1 MPLGTFTFVR
11 TIVSGGEGIKYRLYP
26 NRSQAEAL
34 DAMLETHRRLYN
46 SALKER
52 QEIYE
57 TQGRPVFYREQSG
70 KLKQGRKA
78 NPYLARTNFS
88 STQATLRRLDRSFK
102 AFFRRVKA
110 SEAPGYPRFKGR
122 DRFRLVEFPSYGD
135 GCRLKASGRLYLQHV
150 GHIKVKLHRPVEGKV
165 KTVSLKRA
173 CGKWYAIF
181 SCDLGEAPE
190 VSVQKGAAVGIDL
203 GLKAFFV
210 TSDGEVV
217 EPPRYYRK
225 ARKKLR
231 RAQRSLSRKKKDSNR
246 RRKARQRVAR
256 LHEKTANQRRDFHYK
271 QARKLVDVY
280 CLIVLEV
287 LIVSVMAHTRLAKS
301 THDSGWD
308 RFVAILQSKA
318 EEAGVAVVAVDPRNT
333 TQMCSNCGKLPE
345 AKKTLSER
353 VYSCVCGYV
362 VDRDVNAA
370 QNILRLG
377 RSLQDE
383 TQRVA
388 AYVS

>member
-1 MPLGTFTFVR
+1 VR
-11 TIVSGGEGIKYRLYP
+11 KAFKYRLYP
-26 NRSQAEAL
+26 NHLQAEAL

-46 SALKER
+46 SALQER
-52 QEIYE
+52 REVYE
-57 TQGRPVFYREQSG
+57 AEGRSVSYREQSA
-70 KLKQGRKA
+70 KLKEARKA

-88 STQATLRRLDRSFK
+88 STQATLRRLERAFK

-110 SEAPGYPRFKGR
+110 GGETPGYPRFKSR

-135 GCRLKASGRLYLQHV
+135 GCRLKDNGRLYLQHV

-173 CGKWYAIF
+173 CGRWYAIF

-190 VSVQKGAAVGIDL
+190 VSAQKGVAVGIDL
-203 GLKAFFV
+203 GLKAFLA

-225 ARKKLR
+225 AQKKLR
-231 RAQRSLSRKKKDSNR
+231 RAQRSLSRIKKGSNR

-256 LHEKTANQRRDFHYK
+256 LYEKTANQRRDFHHK
-271 QARKLVDVY
+271 QARKLVDAHS
-280 CLIVLEV
+280 LIVHEV
-287 LIVSVMAHTRLAKS
+287 LNIRGIARSRLAKS
-301 THDSGWD
+301 THDAGWA
-308 RFVAILQSKA
+308 RFVTILQFKA

-345 AKKTLSER
+345 ATKTLSER
-353 VYSCVCGYV
+353 VHSCVCGYE
-362 VDRDVNAA
+362 VDRDVNAT